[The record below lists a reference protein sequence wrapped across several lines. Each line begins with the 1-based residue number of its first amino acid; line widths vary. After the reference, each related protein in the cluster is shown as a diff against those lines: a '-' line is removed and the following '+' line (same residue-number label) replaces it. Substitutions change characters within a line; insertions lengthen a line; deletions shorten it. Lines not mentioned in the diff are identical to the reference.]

1 MMPTDAEV
9 IFWIVCG
16 IAALLFVISVPCIS
30 DYLEYKRIRAMRN

>member
-16 IAALLFVISVPCIS
+16 LAALSLILSAPRVY
-30 DYLEYKRIRAMRN
+30 DYLEYKRMLNW